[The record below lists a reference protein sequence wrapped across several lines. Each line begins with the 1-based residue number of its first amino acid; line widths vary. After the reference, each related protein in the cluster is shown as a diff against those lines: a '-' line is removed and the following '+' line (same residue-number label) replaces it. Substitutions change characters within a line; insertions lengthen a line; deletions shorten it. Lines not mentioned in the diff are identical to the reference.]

1 MENMIGFLR
10 DRIFRDEKGAE
21 VAEVGIWL
29 ALMVVLSITLIS
41 TLGTD
46 IKAAFQSVVT
56 ALAGT
61 AAS

>member
-1 MENMIGFLR
+1 MISFLR

-29 ALMVVLSITLIS
+29 ALMVVLSITLIA

-56 ALAGT
+56 AMSGT